1 MLETHKTYANA
12 WTGSVKT
19 ASASQQQ
26 WQQSAFLPSVS
37 AVSSREMFCIGWY
50 PLTGRRPPGGIQQ
63 DYDCGFCSALPW
75 RDETLSLE
83 IFNLPGE
90 RFNGIM
96 AAAAILAFVCLL
108 LSDR

>member
-1 MLETHKTYANA
+1 MD
-12 WTGSVKT
+12 G
-19 ASASQQQ
+19 
-26 WQQSAFLPSVS
+26 VS
-37 AVSSREMFCIGWY
+37 KNSIRQPAAMATVSISTFRICCIQPGNVLHWMVSFNW
-50 PLTGRRPPGGIQQ
+50 PPRRPPGGIQQ